1 MVSISKELAMKNAL
15 LIIFACGAILT
26 LPLAASSTASASQGT
41 YEQRK
46 ACRQDAMTF
55 CRKDVPNVKK
65 ITACM
70 ERNLR
75 RLSPACRAQFR

>member
-1 MVSISKELAMKNAL
+1 MKKTFM
-15 LIIFACGAILT
+15 IFAVGAIIT
-26 LPLAASSTASASQGT
+26 LPLMAASAALASQGT
-41 YEQRK
+41 LEQRR

-55 CRKDVPNVKK
+55 CRKDVPDVRK